1 MPYYHV
7 RDLSFED
14 SAENGF
20 YYTRR
25 DPDDHENYFPEGP
38 KLTDKKGQKLMDV
51 QNLVIKG
58 FEAEEIEDETDLKEY
73 IKGLKPTQYMIKHAK
88 GLLAALQ
95 ENEDVFSRY
104 NSDIS
109 EEEDEDD
116 EEWTPKT
123 PPRTRS
129 ATKAAE
135 AAAKASGGGSAASS
149 STKKKK
155 KKKKKKAEEKKAKKV
170 SKDKYIAIP
179 GGINV
184 DEKGNVTPVKRLQ
197 CMGTKKDGD
206 RCSRMPSLA
215 KGQWL
220 ERLEGNYW
228 VCSQHNNSKTVVS
241 SECKIESG
249 GAAAAKAI
257 EQEID
262 SDDDEEFTKAIPVLS
277 RSVKEIVKQ
286 IREDFKL
293 VDQLKAKVQN
303 TREALDNFDETES
316 EVAQLDALLT
326 KLERLDLK

>member
-109 EEEDEDD
+109 EEEDD

-155 KKKKKKAEEKKAKKV
+155 KKQAKEKKAKKA
-170 SKDKYIAIP
+170 SEDKYTAVP
-179 GGINV
+179 GGVNV
-184 DEKGNVTPVKRLQ
+184 DEKGNVTPVKKLQ
-197 CMGTKKDGD
+197 CMGHALTNDK

-220 ERLEGNYW
+220 ERPEGNYW

-241 SECKIESG
+241 PECKIESG
-249 GAAAAKAI
+249 GAAAATAI
-257 EQEID
+257 EQEIN
-262 SDDDEEFTKAIPVLS
+262 SDDDEELTKAIPVLS

-293 VDQLKAKVQN
+293 VDQLKDKVQT
-303 TREALDNFDETES
+303 TRDALGGFEDTETG
-316 EVAQLDALLT
+316 VAQLDALLT